1 MAAAKGTDGAITVRE
16 FIARFPPD
24 VQRLLRAA
32 RRMVKEI
39 SPDCEE
45 RAYRGWPMTL
55 RTGRGLVALAGY
67 TGYLNLSLGKGVSLR
82 DPERLLK
89 GTGKSMR
96 HVKVRRLED
105 VRSPALQDLVRQELL
120 EGSERMTMTKAA
132 RERIAARVR
141 RICLALAEVSE
152 RPSHGSPTFFHRDKR
167 SFLQIQTDFHDDGR
181 FALWLAAPLG
191 AQSDLVEAGPER
203 YFVPP
208 YVGPSGWVGMRLDRD
223 IDWDEVGERIG
234 EAYAAATAKGR

>member
-1 MAAAKGTDGAITVRE
+1 MAAVKGSDGAVSVSE

-39 SPDCEE
+39 APESEE
-45 RAYRGWPMTL
+45 RACRGWPMTL

-67 TGYLNLSLGKGVSLR
+67 PGYVNLSLGKGVSLR
-82 DPERLLK
+82 DPEWLLK

-96 HVKVRRLED
+96 HVKVRRVED
-105 VRSPALQDLVRQELL
+105 ARSRALQDLVRQELL
-120 EGSERMTMTKAA
+120 EGPERLTMTKAA
-132 RERIAARVR
+132 RERIATRVR
-141 RICLALAEVSE
+141 RSCLARADVSE
-152 RPSHGSPTFFHRDKR
+152 RLSHGSPTFFHRDKR

-191 AQSDLVEAGPER
+191 AQGDLVEADPER

-208 YVGPSGWVGMRLDRD
+208 YVGPSGWVGMRLDRE

-234 EAYAAATAKGR
+234 EAYVVATAKGR